1 MSKGKREGGMYW
13 WRRKLLKASYNF
25 WEEAL
30 PPPRFIGFEFGVVAA
45 VIFGFYL
52 LEQHF
57 KSPESYRFSR
67 GQTNCLHFC
76 YKRGVRESE
85 TDGKLAVR
93 KQGLN
98 FSNHVSL
105 LTHSWQNSRFCGRS
119 FTGQIKSSSTENK
132 THQEPHRVRNCFLI
146 KLQSPEQ

>member
-1 MSKGKREGGMYW
+1 MI
-13 WRRKLLKASYNF
+13 ASYNL

-30 PPPRFIGFEFGVVAA
+30 PLPRFIGFEFGVVAT
-45 VIFGFYL
+45 VMFGFYL
-52 LEQHF
+52 QEQHF
-57 KSPESYRFSR
+57 KSPELYRFSR

-85 TDGKLAVR
+85 TDGKLAAR
-93 KQGLN
+93 KQSLN
-98 FSNHVSL
+98 FFNHVSL
-105 LTHSWQNSRFCGRS
+105 LTHSWQNSQFCGRS

-132 THQEPHRVRNCFLI
+132 THQEPHRVRNYFLI